1 MKMILLI
8 LLVLLYALIGFAV
21 IGGMIYYG
29 RLAHYDFRDITRKDT
44 DYALQLKEE
53 ERKQYRRRRGIVYV
67 LEAVLIGSMGV
78 VMVLRII
85 SPGEISPGEIW
96 DFIGASLIGLVILVD
111 KGLLW
116 LLGRKYF

>member
-8 LLVLLYALIGFAV
+8 LLVLLYVLVCFAA
-21 IGGMIYYG
+21 IGGVIYYG

-53 ERKQYRRRRGIVYV
+53 ERKQYRRRRGTVYV
-67 LEAVLIGSMGV
+67 LEAVLIGGMGV
-78 VMVLRII
+78 IMVLSMIT
-85 SPGEISPGEIW
+85 SEEIW
-96 DFIGASLIGLVILVD
+96 RFIAAFLFALFILAD
-111 KGLLW
+111 RGLLW

>member
-8 LLVLLYALIGFAV
+8 LVVFLCFPV
-21 IGGMIYYG
+21 IAAMMCYG
-29 RLAHYDFRDITRKDT
+29 CFAHYDFRDITRKDT

-78 VMVLRII
+78 VMVLSMITSEEVWR
-85 SPGEISPGEIW
+85 
-96 DFIGASLIGLVILVD
+96 FIAAFLFVLFILVD
-111 KGLLW
+111 RGLLW
-116 LLGRKYF
+116 LSGRKYF

>member
-8 LLVLLYALIGFAV
+8 LLVLLYALVCFAV

-53 ERKQYRRRRGIVYV
+53 VRKQYRRRRGIVYV
-67 LEAVLIGSMGV
+67 LEAILIGSMGV
-78 VMVLRII
+78 IMVLSMIT
-85 SPGEISPGEIW
+85 SEEIW
-96 DFIGASLIGLVILVD
+96 RFIAAFLFVLFILVD
-111 KGLLW
+111 RGLLW
-116 LLGRKYF
+116 LSGRKYF

>member
-8 LLVLLYALIGFAV
+8 LLVLLCFAV

-44 DYALQLKEE
+44 DHALQLKEE

-67 LEAVLIGSMGV
+67 LEAILIGGMGV
-78 VMVLRII
+78 VMVLVMIT
-85 SPGEISPGEIW
+85 SEEIW
-96 DFIGASLIGLVILVD
+96 RFIAAFLFVLFILAD
-111 KGLLW
+111 RGLLW
-116 LLGRKYF
+116 LSGRKYF

>member
-8 LLVLLYALIGFAV
+8 LLVLLYALVCFAV

-85 SPGEISPGEIW
+85 SPGEIW
-96 DFIGASLIGLVILVD
+96 DFIGAFLIGLVILVD

>member
-1 MKMILLI
+1 MKIILLI

-85 SPGEISPGEIW
+85 SPGEIW
-96 DFIGASLIGLVILVD
+96 DFIGAFLIGLVILVD

-116 LLGRKYF
+116 LLGRKFF